1 MGLIFNLSLRNLFR
15 QKRRNILLGIGI
27 SFGMMILVVANAFS
41 HGLMDVIVND
51 IVSKVFGH
59 LVIQASSGNSY
70 FTMIRDKER
79 IMKIIHE
86 TIPKEDLVSV
96 DESLGMFG
104 RAVGNG
110 AADNM
115 VIAGVSPNSEEKRK
129 SFFKDYFTLVE
140 GDFKEYFSKDIE
152 YPVIISAQKAKSLNV
167 KVHDVVRVR
176 LPMVTGQMQ
185 AAQLT
190 VIAIANSNNTFMD
203 MVAFMDGDRVKQL
216 MGYKPWESASLQI
229 TLKNPKRTSIHYA
242 GIIREKLK
250 PGRLTIAG
258 KVAGTDCQLLA
269 FKNDDKAKNILNR
282 NIQIVQGDPKE
293 AFAKDGVMISN
304 GLAQKLHLRAGS
316 EFTLDYPT
324 QFREMNQEKFKV
336 TAIYNSGTLL
346 GGNIILVNGERIY
359 DVYNKFLPKSQNRPE
374 ISITNPIYPAL
385 ASEWKLLPRS
395 KTSQELQKL
404 TKEERK
410 VKTYQSKYNVVTM
423 YEGASQVLSMEAAM
437 NSVTLIAVLVLFFI
451 ILIGVINT
459 LRMTIRER
467 TREIGTVRAIGMQK
481 NDVKNMFIMETLLL
495 TAFSCVAGI
504 LLGVVVMQL
513 LGLITFPGD
522 SALSMILKEKHL
534 YFKLSFGSILSNFL
548 LIMAISGLTAY
559 FPARRA
565 AKLSAVEALR
575 HYE

>member
-1 MGLIFNLSLRNLFR
+1 MHLIFNLSLRNLFR
-15 QKRRNILLGIGI
+15 QKRRNLLLGIGI
-27 SFGMMILVVANAFS
+27 SFGMMILVIANAFS

-59 LVIQASSGNSY
+59 LVIQSSTGSSY
-70 FTMIRDKER
+70 FSMIRDKER
-79 IMKIIHE
+79 IMKIINQ
-86 TIPKEDLVSV
+86 TIPKEDLISV

-115 VIAGVSPNSEEKRK
+115 VIAGVNVKSEADRK
-129 SFFKDYFTLVE
+129 AFFQDYFTLVD
-140 GDFKEYFSKDIE
+140 GDFGDYFSKDIE

-167 KVHDVVRVR
+167 KVHDVIRMR

-190 VIAIANSNNTFMD
+190 VIAIANSNNTFME
-203 MVAFMDGDRVKQL
+203 MVAFMEGDCVKRL
-216 MGYKPWESASLQI
+216 MGYKPWESASLQM
-229 TLKNPKRTSIHYA
+229 TLKNPKRNSIHYA
-242 GIIREKLK
+242 GILREKLK
-250 PGRLTIAG
+250 PGILTING
-258 KVAGTDCQLLA
+258 KVAGADCQLLA
-269 FKNDDKAKNILNR
+269 FNNDDQAKSIVNR
-282 NIQIVQGDPKE
+282 NIQIIRGDAGK
-293 AFAKDGVMISN
+293 AFDKDGVMVSSR
-304 GLAQKLHLRAGS
+304 LAQQLHLQPGS
-316 EFTLDYPT
+316 EFSLDYPT
-324 QFREMNQEKFKV
+324 KFRDQYQENFKV
-336 TAIYNSGTLL
+336 AAIYDSRTPL

-359 DVYNKFLPKSQNRPE
+359 DVYQRFLPKNQTKPVIE
-374 ISITNPIYPAL
+374 ATDPLYPAL
-385 ASEWKLLPRS
+385 ATEWKLLPRS
-395 KTSQELQKL
+395 QTSQELQKL
-404 TKEERK
+404 MKEERK
-410 VKTYQSKYNVVTM
+410 VKTHQAKYNVITM
-423 YEGASQVLSMEAAM
+423 YEGASQVLSLEGAM

-451 ILIGVINT
+451 ILIGVVNT
-459 LRMTIRER
+459 LRMTIKER

-495 TAFSCVAGI
+495 TAFSCIAGI
-504 LLGVVVMQL
+504 LLGIVVTQL
-513 LGLITFPGD
+513 LGLITFNSD

-534 YFKLSFGSILSNFL
+534 YFKLSFGSICSNFL